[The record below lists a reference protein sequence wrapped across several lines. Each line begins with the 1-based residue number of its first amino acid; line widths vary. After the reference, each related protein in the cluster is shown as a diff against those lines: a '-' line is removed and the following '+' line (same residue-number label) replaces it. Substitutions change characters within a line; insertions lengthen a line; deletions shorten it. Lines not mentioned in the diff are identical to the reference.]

1 MSNIYVFDG
10 KAHIRSEATSPMRK
24 DIIKRSKIL
33 IVDDQGATVELLL
46 SILRERGFIGLQS
59 LTDSRLV
66 LPLFL
71 EFEPDLVLLDL
82 RMPHV
87 DGLSL
92 LKQLRSRIPEG
103 VYLPFLIITGDLSE
117 QSKQAALTLGAKDFL
132 TKPFRLSEAMLRIY
146 NLLETR
152 FLYLDLQE
160 QNRVLDERV
169 RERTRDLQLAHDQIL
184 RHLALAADYRDD
196 LTGLHAQRVG
206 LLAALL
212 AQAIGVPEDE
222 VKLIRGAAP
231 LHDLGKIGIPDH
243 ILLKSDRLTP
253 EEFEIVKTHVAIGG
267 RILSG
272 SSFPLLKMAEQ
283 IARYH
288 HEHWDGSGYLSM
300 KGDAIPLPARLTA
313 IADTFDAL
321 THDRPYKPASPL
333 DEVLAEIQRER
344 ARQFDPE
351 LVDALLKIVAVQDLL
366 NLDHALLE
374 GPDPAPVVHHGE
386 TVKS

>member
-1 MSNIYVFDG
+1 
-10 KAHIRSEATSPMRK
+10 MRK
-24 DIIKRSKIL
+24 DVIKRSKIL
-33 IVDDQGATVELLL
+33 IVDDQEANVALLV
-46 SILRERGFIGLQS
+46 SILRERGFIGIQS
-59 LTDSRLV
+59 LTDARLV
-66 LPLFL
+66 LPLFA
-71 EFEPDLVLLDL
+71 EFEPDLVVLDL

-87 DGLSL
+87 GGLSL

-103 VYLPFLIITGDLSE
+103 EYLPFLIVSGDSSE

-132 TKPFRLSEAMLRIY
+132 TKPLRLTEAVLRIY

-152 FLYLDLQE
+152 FLYLELQE
-160 QNRVLDERV
+160 QNRLLDERV

-212 AQAIGVPEDE
+212 AQTIGVPEEE

-243 ILLKSDRLTP
+243 ILLKSGKLTQ
-253 EEFEIVKTHVAIGG
+253 EEFEVVKTHVAIGG

-288 HEHWDGSGYLSM
+288 HEHWDGSGYLSI
-300 KGDAIPLPARLTA
+300 KGDAIPLAARVTA
-313 IADTFDAL
+313 IADTFDVL
-321 THDRPYKPASPL
+321 THSRPYKSASPL
-333 DEVLAEIQRER
+333 EEVLAEITKER
-344 ARQFDPE
+344 GRQFDPE
-351 LVDALLKIVAVQDLL
+351 LVDALLKLVAVQDLL
-366 NLDHALLE
+366 NLDQALLE
-374 GPDPAPVVHHGE
+374 ESGPVLVSESALAPVE
-386 TVKS
+386 S

>member
-1 MSNIYVFDG
+1 
-10 KAHIRSEATSPMRK
+10 MRK
-24 DIIKRSKIL
+24 DILKRSKIL
-33 IVDDQGATVELLL
+33 IVDDEEATVAVLL

-59 LTDSRLV
+59 LTDPRQV
-66 LPLFL
+66 LPLFT

-92 LKQLRSRIPEG
+92 LKQLRSRIAEG

-132 TKPFRLSEAMLRIY
+132 TKPIRLTEAVLRIY

-152 FLYLDLQE
+152 FLYLELQD

-169 RERTRDLQLAHDQIL
+169 RERTRDLQLAHDQML

-206 LLAALL
+206 LLASLL
-212 AQAIGVPEDE
+212 ARAIGVPDAE

-243 ILLKSDRLTP
+243 ILLKSGKLTT

-288 HEHWDGSGYLSM
+288 HERWDGGGYLSM
-300 KGDAIPLPARLTA
+300 KGDAIPLAARLTA
-313 IADTFDAL
+313 IADTFDVL
-321 THDRPYKPASPL
+321 THSRPYKSASTL
-333 DEVLAEIQRER
+333 EEVLAEIERER
-344 ARQFDPE
+344 GRQFDPE
-351 LVDALLKIVAVQDLL
+351 LVDALLKLLTVRDLL

-374 GPDPAPVVHHGE
+374 ESSASPAPTSEGQPVE
-386 TVKS
+386 S

>member
-1 MSNIYVFDG
+1 
-10 KAHIRSEATSPMRK
+10 MRK

-33 IVDDQGATVELLL
+33 IVDDQEATVALLL
-46 SILRERGFIGLQS
+46 SILRERGFIGLQN

-66 LPLFL
+66 LPLFA
-71 EFEPDLVLLDL
+71 EFKPDLVLLDL

-103 VYLPFLIITGDLSE
+103 EYLPFLIITGDLSE
-117 QSKQAALTLGAKDFL
+117 QSKQTALTLGAKDFL
-132 TKPFRLSEAMLRIY
+132 TKPLRLGEAVLRIY

-152 FLYLDLQE
+152 FLYLELQE

-169 RERTRDLQLAHDQIL
+169 RERTRELQLAHDQML

-212 AQAIGVPEDE
+212 AQTIGVPDAE

-243 ILLKSDRLTP
+243 ILLKAGKLTP

-272 SSFPLLKMAEQ
+272 SSFPLMKMAEQ

-300 KGDAIPLPARLTA
+300 KGDAIPLAARLTA
-313 IADTFDAL
+313 IADTFDVL
-321 THDRPYKPASPL
+321 THSRPYKSASTL
-333 DEVLAEIQRER
+333 EEVLAEIERER
-344 ARQFDPE
+344 GRQFDPV
-351 LVDALLKIVAVQDLL
+351 LVDALLKLVCVQDLL
-366 NLDHALLE
+366 TLDQALLE
-374 GPDPAPVVHHGE
+374 ESGLTPLQASDGVPIE
-386 TVKS
+386 S

>member
-1 MSNIYVFDG
+1 MSNINLFIG
-10 KAHIRSEATSPMRK
+10 NIRNYLASMRK
-24 DIIKRSKIL
+24 DIIKRSRIL
-33 IVDDQGATVELLL
+33 IVDDQEANIELL
-46 SILRERGFIGLQS
+46 SRILRERGFIGLQS
-59 LTDSRLV
+59 LTDARLV
-66 LPLFL
+66 LPLFA

-103 VYLPFLIITGDLSE
+103 VYLPFVIITGDLSD
-117 QSKQAALTLGAKDFL
+117 QTKQTALTLGAKDFL
-132 TKPFRLSEAMLRIY
+132 TKPLRLNEAVLRIY

-152 FLYLDLQE
+152 FMYLELQE

-169 RERTRDLQLAHDQIL
+169 RERTRDLELAHDQML

-212 AQAIGVPEDE
+212 AQTIGVPEDE

-231 LHDLGKIGIPDH
+231 LHDLGKIGIPDR
-243 ILLKSDRLTP
+243 ILLKAGELTS
-253 EEFEIVKTHVAIGG
+253 EEFDIVKTHVAIGG

-272 SSFPLLKMAEQ
+272 SSFPLLKIAEQ

-300 KGDAIPLPARLTA
+300 KGDAIPLAARLTTL
-313 IADTFDAL
+313 ADTFDVL
-321 THDRPYKPASPL
+321 THSRPYKAASSL
-333 DEVLAEIQRER
+333 EEVLAEITKER
-344 ARQFDPE
+344 GRQFDPT
-351 LVDALLKIVAVQDLL
+351 LVDALLKLVSTQDLL
-366 NLDHALLE
+366 ALDQALSDE
-374 GPDPAPVVHHGE
+374 YGPIHDPKGLVEVTE
-386 TVKS
+386 SKT